1 MTLTKV
7 LVACLSLV
15 ILCGT
20 AQAQE
25 GKVIVVNTESKD
37 LKRTARR
44 LRVCVDRVKNARVAL
59 QEATDVA
66 KRIDP
71 VPASEMAGLGTY
83 WVMLD
88 RSKAV
93 EKITDLLS
101 VVRKSAQ
108 TAKELSAYSNS
119 TTTAGMLLVALA
131 GLDLDKA
138 TEIVN
143 KWPGPPDNSGE
154 AGEKVRS
161 NLQTEFRNQVASSLA
176 YRDPEQALAMLNESG
191 TGTGS
196 EYYIRSKLAEQMLL
210 KGDKDGAFKLIDQT
224 IAEFAEHKSDPQATE
239 GYANFLQ
246 ELAGIDADRFL
257 IALAQLTGGEPS
269 APGYSASISKGNYNI
284 QLTYNEAQ
292 ILQLIQSIDR
302 RPELTLKAINAFP
315 ELKAK
320 LDQIGGIDGYLAP
333 GPSEGHVMLSVMSPK
348 GAAGSGGWGGGSY
361 GDGVRDAYADLR
373 GKMRKNPWYVQA
385 KLSEMV
391 READAIGKLI
401 SIAQSASYDEPEL
414 SDLALETARPLVSKV
429 QPLQK
434 RAESLMSLVSAYALC
449 EGEADEGLLREGF
462 LLADQLRE
470 EEKQKASSGTVSGG
484 RSSSADRLESSLVVE
499 LARDNFDSAMKFARS
514 MPDDNQK
521 LTTLMA
527 ISRMLRH
534 W

>member
-1 MTLTKV
+1 MTFMKLAVGCFTFA
-7 LVACLSLV
+7 L
-15 ILCGT
+15 LCST
-20 AQAQE
+20 APAQG
-25 GKVIVVNTESKD
+25 GKVTVVNTESRD

-71 VPASEMAGLGTY
+71 VPASEMAGLGTH

-88 RSKAV
+88 RSKAA

-108 TAKELSAYSNS
+108 TAKALSVYSNS
-119 TTTAGMLLVALA
+119 TAAAGMLLVTLA
-131 GLDLDKA
+131 GLDSDKA

-176 YRDPEQALAMLNESG
+176 YRDPEQALAMVSESG

-196 EYYIRSKLAEQMLL
+196 EYYIRSQLAQQLL
-210 KGDKDGAFKLIDQT
+210 EKGGKDEAFKLIDQA
-224 IAEFAEHKSDPQATE
+224 IADFQEHRSEPQATE
-239 GYANFLQ
+239 GYARFLQ
-246 ELAGIDADRFL
+246 ELAGMDSDRFL
-257 IALAQLTGGEPS
+257 VALAQLSGSEPS
-269 APGYSASISKGNYNI
+269 APGYSASITKGNYNI
-284 QLTYNEAQ
+284 QLTYTEAQ
-292 ILQLIQSIDR
+292 ILQVIQSIDR
-302 RPELTLKAINAFP
+302 RPELVLRAINTFP
-315 ELKAK
+315 ELKTK

-348 GAAGSGGWGGGSY
+348 GPSGSGGWGGGIID
-361 GDGVRDAYADLR
+361 DGVRDAYADLR

-385 KLSEMV
+385 RLSEM
-391 READAIGKLI
+391 AQDSDAIAKLL
-401 SIAQSASYDEPEL
+401 SIAQRAAWDEPEL

-434 RAESLMSLVSAYALC
+434 RAESFMSLLSAYALC
-449 EGEADEGLLREGF
+449 GGQADEGLLREGF

-470 EEKQKASSGTVSGG
+470 EEKHKASSGTVSGG
-484 RSSSADRLESSLVVE
+484 RSSSADRLESSLVIE
-499 LARDNFDSAMKFARS
+499 LARDNFDSAMKFVRS

-521 LTTLMA
+521 LTTLTG